1 MAHVSVDRLRQMLVE
16 NCMVKVAPE
25 AIQEETPHFGPESL
39 GLDSLDALQMVIAVE
54 KEYKVMIGDP
64 ASARDAL
71 QSLSVLRD
79 YIQRRIVEQTA
90 MVPQHELQQSG
101 S

>member
-1 MAHVSVDRLRQMLVE
+1 MAEVTVERLREMLVE

-25 AIQEETPHFGPESL
+25 AINEETPLFGPESL
-39 GLDSLDALQMVIAVE
+39 GLDSLDALQMVIAIE
-54 KEYKVMIGDP
+54 KEYKIVIGNP

-79 YIQRRIVEQTA
+79 YIDRRMAEPTSQPA
-90 MVPQHELQQSG
+90 A
-101 S
+101 

>member
-1 MAHVSVDRLRQMLVE
+1 MAEVTVERLREMLVE

-25 AIQEETPHFGPESL
+25 AIHEETPLFGPESL
-39 GLDSLDALQMVIAVE
+39 GLDSLDALQMVIAIE
-54 KEYKVMIGDP
+54 KEYKIVIGNP

-79 YIQRRIVEQTA
+79 YIDRRMAEPTSQPA
-90 MVPQHELQQSG
+90 A
-101 S
+101 

>member
-1 MAHVSVDRLRQMLVE
+1 MAEVTVERLREMLVE

-25 AIQEETPHFGPESL
+25 AIREDTPLFGPDSL
-39 GLDSLDALQMVIAVE
+39 GLDSLDALQMVIAIE
-54 KEYKVMIGDP
+54 KEYKIVIGNP

-79 YIQRRIVEQTA
+79 YIDRRMAEPASQPTA
-90 MVPQHELQQSG
+90 
-101 S
+101 